1 MIVRKS
7 TLFSMCF
14 LFAMLSA
21 GDIKVRER
29 ILPYLGICGGL
40 LGKISLR
47 EYHGQRLVQGFFKAV
62 YCSSWSWK

>member
-7 TLFSMCF
+7 TFLSMCF
-14 LFAMLSA
+14 LLAMLSA
-21 GDIKVRER
+21 GDIKVRGK

-47 EYHGQRLVQGFFKAV
+47 EYHGQRLVDGFFEAV
-62 YCSSWSWK
+62 YCSGWS